1 MREPIQ
7 KGRKLTDKDID
18 RLKERLEL
26 QKGRKL
32 TDKDIDR
39 LKDRLLE
46 AGNSNSRR
54 NRQEMAYGGVANKK
68 KKMRGGGEYNYGHGG
83 DVTYKKEKLRR
94 P

>member
-18 RLKERLEL
+18 RLLEP
-26 QKGRKL
+26 
-32 TDKDIDR
+32 
-39 LKDRLLE
+39 
-46 AGNSNSRR
+46 GNSNSRR